1 MINTIRERVTV
12 KNGGKVEIS
21 SPELVDGREVEVL
34 ILLDDADKMDETEYL
49 LSTDANSKR
58 MYEALEELKHPEKF
72 LPLNIEEYEKR
83 LADS

>member
-12 KNGGKVEIS
+12 KKGGKLEIS

-34 ILLDDADKMDETEYL
+34 ILLETDDTMDETEYL
-49 LSTDANSKR
+49 LSTDENRKR
-58 MYEALEELKHPEKF
+58 MYESLEELKHPEKF

-83 LADS
+83 LANS